1 MSRRPP
7 CFLMPWGQGAGV
19 VRVCPRSL
27 LRLGTTPRQPETEFK
42 PSFQDPPLQSG
53 APGSNS
59 PTPAGTG
66 AGRALAQETPSCK
79 FAAHKRDAQPLANQH
94 PVPLCPTPRAP
105 GPACAQATVS
115 NFPGK
120 ASRFLLTS
128 ILFGTRDRQSP
139 LPGASRPCS
148 GAGRASTD
156 PQPPSPFDSSGSPTL
171 RACECQWALG
181 CGGEPASISAEAL
194 KCRGACNRV
203 RKAAQGAGT

>member
-66 AGRALAQETPSCK
+66 AGRALAQETPSCR
-79 FAAHKRDAQPLANQH
+79 FAAHKRDAEPPANQH

-156 PQPPSPFDSSGSPTL
+156 PQPSSPFDSSGSPTL
-171 RACECQWALG
+171 RACECQWVLG
-181 CGGEPASISAEAL
+181 CGGEPASISAY
-194 KCRGACNRV
+194 
-203 RKAAQGAGT
+203 